1 MSPPT
6 PIIGRLA
13 LRVPRGKPAH
23 HLWNNNGTWWVH
35 YSIRHPE
42 GGTRRYRVSLKTPDF
57 ETALQEA
64 RQIPPRPHMC
74 RQLRRHP
81 ALISP

>member
-35 YSIRHPE
+35 YSIRHPA
-42 GGTRRYRVSLKTPDF
+42 GGTMRYRESLKTPDF
-57 ETALQEA
+57 DTACQKRDKFLRPLIRA
-64 RQIPPRPHMC
+64 DSSGGIP
-74 RQLRRHP
+74 L
-81 ALISP
+81 

>member
-42 GGTRRYRVSLKTPDF
+42 GATRRYRESLKTSDF
-57 ETALQEA
+57 ETA
-64 RQIPPRPHMC
+64 C
-74 RQLRRHP
+74 RKRDKLLR
-81 ALISP
+81 ALIRADSSGGIPL

>member
-1 MSPPT
+1 MRMSPPT

-13 LRVPRGKPAH
+13 LRVTRGKPAH

-42 GGTRRYRVSLKTPDF
+42 GG
-57 ETALQEA
+57 
-64 RQIPPRPHMC
+64 IP
-74 RQLRRHP
+74 L
-81 ALISP
+81 

>member
-1 MSPPT
+1 MPNHCDPLSSAVITAPDRHSFYISPPT

-23 HLWNNNGTWWVH
+23 HLWNNNGTWWVQ

-42 GGTRRYRVSLKTPDF
+42 GG
-57 ETALQEA
+57 
-64 RQIPPRPHMC
+64 IP
-74 RQLRRHP
+74 L
-81 ALISP
+81 

>member
-1 MSPPT
+1 MSKPN

-13 LRVPRGKPAH
+13 LRVVRDKPAH

-42 GGTRRYRVSLKTPDF
+42 GGTKRYRQSLKTSDF
-57 ETALQEA
+57 DSA
-64 RQIPPRPHMC
+64 C
-74 RQLRRHP
+74 RKRDKILR
-81 ALISP
+81 ALIRADGSGGIPL